1 VENDMDETERM
12 LEGPQHFPGEDPFWE
27 RAFWTALPGAA
38 AAVAVRGD
46 PPQKAGALAAEM
58 AAGVA
63 LVRQQRHRARQV
75 ARRRAL
81 ADATA
86 KVLRERE
93 YTVAT
98 GGSPTR
104 VTVDRV
110 DGEKCHFTDGTRA
123 DVLDVAAGEGFTPVA
138 PDPPAQRRKPAKR
151 CPGCGWPVDCE
162 TRTVTCRLGR
172 DCQCGTTATPG
183 HEAGRGAKILRD
195 AATKAVTVA
204 LRPQGAGS
212 DEVEIGCGDLRIT
225 VPLGEGVNVEQLH
238 DVLTS
243 LVSAAL
249 SQFVART
256 TQRELHVR
264 EIMGAVASRG
274 PIASGDLETA
284 VQDAL
289 GEAFDGALYEDVMD
303 ELCDLG
309 ELVGEEAALGAT
321 YDLGPRTG
329 GER

>member
-1 VENDMDETERM
+1 
-12 LEGPQHFPGEDPFWE
+12 
-27 RAFWTALPGAA
+27 
-38 AAVAVRGD
+38 
-46 PPQKAGALAAEM
+46 ALAAEM

-110 DGEKCHFTDGTRA
+110 EGERCHFTDGTRA

-172 DCQCGTTATPG
+172 DCQCGTPSAPN
-183 HEAGRGAKILRD
+183 HDAEPSAKIVRD
-195 AATKAVTVA
+195 AATEAVTAA
-204 LRPQGAGS
+204 LRSVG
-212 DEVEIGCGDLRIT
+212 IG
-225 VPLGEGVNVEQLH
+225 P
-238 DVLTS
+238 
-243 LVSAAL
+243 
-249 SQFVART
+249 
-256 TQRELHVR
+256 
-264 EIMGAVASRG
+264 
-274 PIASGDLETA
+274 
-284 VQDAL
+284 
-289 GEAFDGALYEDVMD
+289 
-303 ELCDLG
+303 
-309 ELVGEEAALGAT
+309 
-321 YDLGPRTG
+321 
-329 GER
+329 